1 MRMGYFGNHQFD
13 WDSSF
18 LLLPRFF
25 PLNPGQLLSLK
36 FVINS
41 DAYLISTGITT
52 DGK

>member
-1 MRMGYFGNHQFD
+1 MRIEYFGDYQFD

-41 DAYLISTGITT
+41 DAYLIPTAIIT